1 MIDLWMQL
9 MYNQRLKNLDKHS
22 VHENLFAKP
31 EIAEGWTLTGIR
43 DKIRY
48 VLYAVL
54 TQYYNECKIMGV
66 VSQRRNAPNHLHSKS
81 D

>member
-1 MIDLWMQL
+1 MQL

-22 VHENLFAKP
+22 AHENLFAEP

-43 DKIRY
+43 NKIRY

-54 TQYYNECKIMGV
+54 TQYYNECKTMV
-66 VSQRRNAPNHLHSKS
+66 
-81 D
+81 